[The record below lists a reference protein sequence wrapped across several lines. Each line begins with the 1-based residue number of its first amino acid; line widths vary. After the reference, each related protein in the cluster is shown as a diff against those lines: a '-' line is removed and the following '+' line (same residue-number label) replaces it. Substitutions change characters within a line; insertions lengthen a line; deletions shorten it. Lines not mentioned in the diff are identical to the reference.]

1 MAESKNFKPLAG
13 NTYVVKFRFDT
24 PKYWEP
30 SEAHPE
36 YGESWSY
43 GVTYWESVANFKAGK
58 PGVDAYWNTK
68 GSLYSLLSTVAK
80 KDLVTTVKKAEM
92 VNENTGKT
100 YPVYELKTPDGTY
113 NSKDYNRQ
121 PAQAKATTHSK
132 GVDTMQNLN
141 NATNLMRECLKR
153 ALSLCAEAQAEDYDA
168 TFEDIQK
175 IAVSLFI
182 AVSNGRTIES
192 VGDAALDEPPA
203 HSDDDNDKPPNN
215 GNDDLPF

>member
-58 PGVDAYWNTK
+58 SGVDAYWNTK

-80 KDLVTTVKKAEM
+80 KDLVATVKKAEM

-121 PAQAKATTHSK
+121 PAQTAKATTHSK

-141 NATNLMRECLKR
+141 NATNMMRECLNR
-153 ALSLCAEAQAEDYDA
+153 ANSLVAEIETAGLDL

-182 AVSNGRTIES
+182 AVSGGRQIES
-192 VGDAALDEPPA
+192 VAVANDEPPA
-203 HSDDDNDKPPNN
+203 HSDEDNGIPSD
-215 GNDDLPF
+215 DDLPF